1 MDIAMDQKS
10 KAATQK
16 ASPNAGEDAASS
28 KVSTND
34 SPRCLFC
41 KAPLSQ
47 TVVDLGMSPLC
58 ESYVSAS
65 QLNQMEAFYPLHV
78 RVCGNCFLVQ
88 LEEYVSPENIFSDY
102 AYFSSY
108 SDSWLAHAK
117 AYTEKMT
124 ARFNLGGKS
133 LVVEVASNDGY
144 LLQYF
149 VANKIPVLGIEP
161 AANVAA
167 VAVDLGVPT
176 LVKFFG
182 VATARELVAQGKR
195 ADLLLGN
202 NVFAQVPD
210 PNDFVAG
217 MKILLAPTGVITI
230 EFPHL
235 MRLMEEN
242 QFDTI
247 YHEHFFYFSFLTAEK
262 IFAAHGLTL
271 FDVEELSTHGGS
283 LRIYA
288 RHAEDNAKPV
298 SERVNELRNR
308 ETAAGFATLERYQ
321 SFSEQVNE
329 TKRKLLQFLIQAK
342 SAGKQIVGYGAPGKG
357 NTLLNFC
364 GIRTD
369 FFDYTVDRSP
379 HKQGKFLPGTHIPIY
394 APERIKETRPDYLLI
409 LPWNLKDE
417 IMKQNEYIREWGGQ
431 FVVPIPE
438 VKVYP

>member
-1 MDIAMDQKS
+1 
-10 KAATQK
+10 
-16 ASPNAGEDAASS
+16 
-28 KVSTND
+28 
-34 SPRCLFC
+34 
-41 KAPLSQ
+41 
-47 TVVDLGMSPLC
+47 MSPLC
-58 ESYVSAS
+58 ESYLSSA

-78 RVCGNCFLVQ
+78 RVCDRCFLVQ
-88 LEEYVSPENIFSDY
+88 LEEYVSAENIFSDY

-108 SDSWLAHAK
+108 SDSWVAHAK
-117 AYTEKMT
+117 RYAEKMT
-124 ARFNLGGKS
+124 SRFRLNANS

-144 LLQYF
+144 LLQHF
-149 VANKIPVLGIEP
+149 VESKIPVLGIEP
-161 AANVAA
+161 AANVAK
-167 VAVDLGVPT
+167 VAEQKGIPT

-182 VATARELVAQGKR
+182 VHTAKDLVAQGTR

-202 NVFAQVPD
+202 NVLAQVPD
-210 PNDFVAG
+210 LNDFAAG
-217 MKILLAPTGVITI
+217 MKILLSPSGVITI

-247 YHEHFFYFSFLTAEK
+247 YHEHFSYFSFLTAEK

-288 RHAEDNAKPV
+288 RHAEDSTKPV
-298 SERVNELRNR
+298 SKQVEELRTR
-308 ETAAGFATLERYQ
+308 EISAGFARLERYQ
-321 SFSEQVNE
+321 TFTEQVKE
-329 TKRKLLQFLIQAK
+329 TKRKLLEFLIQSK
-342 SAGKQIVGYGAPGKG
+342 REGKNVVGYGAPGKG
-357 NTLLNFC
+357 NTLLNYC

-369 FFDYTVDRSP
+369 FLDYTVDRSP

-394 APERIKETRPDYLLI
+394 SPERIRETKPDYVLI

-417 IMKQNEYIREWGGQ
+417 IIEQNSYIREWGGQ

-438 VKVYP
+438 VKVYR